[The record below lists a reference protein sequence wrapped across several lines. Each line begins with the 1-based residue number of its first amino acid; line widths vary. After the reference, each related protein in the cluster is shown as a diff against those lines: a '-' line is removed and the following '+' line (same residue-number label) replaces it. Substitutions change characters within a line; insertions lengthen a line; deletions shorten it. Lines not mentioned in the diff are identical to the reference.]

1 MADNFIGLCTEV
13 NDRQEEWAQMSKTP
27 SQFDFQNYDYLDS
40 LEGVPTAASP
50 TVNLLSLSYLRSLL
64 PGLSAALMVALAA
77 LFLAQHYL
85 APAVFFA
92 LLLGLAVNF
101 LAAVEQ
107 TRPGL
112 DFAAKNILRIGIAIS
127 GARLTF
133 QEIGDLGFTLVLAVI
148 GIVAAT
154 FFSGILLARALRLP
168 RELGLL
174 GGGAVAICGA
184 SAALAVSSVLPK
196 SRTLE
201 MHTVFVIVCVAS
213 MSTVA
218 MIAYPILAAA
228 IGLSDVSAGVFFGA
242 SIHDVAQVL
251 GAGYA
256 VSNEA
261 GEVATVTKLL
271 RVALLFPIVAL
282 VALWARGQVRGAK
295 VSTQAV
301 PKLPFFL
308 IAFLVIVG
316 FNSAGF
322 IAAPIGAA
330 MSDTARFFLV
340 LSVAALG
347 VRTSFEALREVGV
360 RPLIMV
366 GLQTVFM
373 AVLALAFV
381 WVQPI

>member
-1 MADNFIGLCTEV
+1 MT
-13 NDRQEEWAQMSKTP
+13 DRKSGAMTRKTP

-40 LEGVPTAASP
+40 LEGLPMASTAKVDLFSF
-50 TVNLLSLSYLRSLL
+50 SYLRNLL
-64 PGLSAALMVALAA
+64 PGLATALMVALAA

-92 LLLGLAVNF
+92 LFLGLAVNF
-101 LAAVEQ
+101 LASVEQ

-133 QEIGDLGFTLVLAVI
+133 QEIGDLGFTLILAVI
-148 GIVAAT
+148 AIVAAT

-168 RELGLL
+168 RELGIL

-184 SAALAVSSVLPK
+184 SAALAVSSVLPR

-213 MSTVA
+213 MSTLA
-218 MIAYPILAAA
+218 MIAYPILAAS

-256 VSNEA
+256 VSGEA
-261 GEVATVTKLL
+261 GEAATVTKLL

-282 VALWARGQVRGAK
+282 IALWARAQVRGVK
-295 VSTQAV
+295 ISTQEV

-308 IAFLVIVG
+308 IAFVIIVG
-316 FNSAGF
+316 ANSVGL
-322 IAAPIGAA
+322 ISAPVGVV
-330 MSDTARFFLV
+330 MTDTARFFLV

-347 VRTSFEALREVGV
+347 VRTRFEALREVGLK
-360 RPLIMV
+360 PFIMIA
-366 GLQTVFM
+366 LQTAFM
-373 AVLALAFV
+373 AALALAFV
-381 WVQPI
+381 TIQLDWS

>member
-1 MADNFIGLCTEV
+1 M
-13 NDRQEEWAQMSKTP
+13 
-27 SQFDFQNYDYLDS
+27 
-40 LEGVPTAASP
+40 PTAASP
-50 TVNLLSLSYLRSLL
+50 TEPSFSQLFAQSFTR
-64 PGLSAALMVALAA
+64 ALGGSHGGTGGVVFGAT
-77 LFLAQHYL
+77 LFGAG
-85 APAVFFA
+85 VIFA
-92 LLLGLAVNF
+92 LLLGMAVNF

-184 SAALAVSSVLPK
+184 SAALAASAALPK

-282 VALWARGQVRGAK
+282 VALWARGQVRAK

-330 MSDTARFFLV
+330 MSDNAVFLV

>member
-1 MADNFIGLCTEV
+1 MRDI
-13 NDRQEEWAQMSKTP
+13 P
-27 SQFDFQNYDYLDS
+27 SQFDFKNYDYLDS
-40 LEGVPTAASP
+40 LEGVPIAATP
-50 TVNLLSLSYLRSLL
+50 KANFFSLSYLRGLL
-64 PGLSAALMVALAA
+64 PGLSVALTIALAA

-101 LAAVEQ
+101 LASVEQ
-107 TRPGL
+107 TRLGL

-133 QEIGDLGFTLVLAVI
+133 QEIGEFGFTLVMAVI
-148 GIVAAT
+148 TIVGVT
-154 FFSGILLARALRLP
+154 FFSGIVLARVLRLP
-168 RELGLL
+168 RELGIL

-218 MIAYPILAAA
+218 MIAYPILATSL
-228 IGLSDVSAGVFFGA
+228 GLSNVSAGVFFGA

-271 RVALLFPIVAL
+271 RVALLFPIVAMI
-282 VALWARGQVRGAK
+282 ALWARGQIRGAK

-308 IAFLVIVG
+308 IAFLLVVG
-316 FNSAGF
+316 VNSAGF
-322 IAAPIGAA
+322 IPAQLGGA
-330 MSDTARFFLV
+330 MTDMARFFLV

-360 RPLIMV
+360 KPLIMIGV
-366 GLQTVFM
+366 QTVFM
-373 AVLALAFV
+373 ATMALGFV
-381 WVQPI
+381 MARPL

>member
-1 MADNFIGLCTEV
+1 
-13 NDRQEEWAQMSKTP
+13 MSKSP
-27 SQFDFQNYDYLDS
+27 SQFDYQNYDYLDS
-40 LEGVPTAASP
+40 LEGVPQAQAP
-50 TVNLLSLSYLRSLL
+50 KVNLLSLTYLRSLL
-64 PGLSAALMVALAA
+64 PGLSAALMIALAA
-77 LFLAQHYL
+77 LFLAQHYV

-101 LAAVEQ
+101 LAGVEK

-133 QEIGDLGFTLVLAVI
+133 QEIGELGYPVVLAVI
-148 GIVAAT
+148 AIVVAT
-154 FFSGILLARALRLP
+154 FFSGVLLARVLRLP
-168 RELGLL
+168 RELGIL

-184 SAALAVSSVLPK
+184 SAALAVSSVLPR
-196 SRTLE
+196 SRSLE

-218 MIAYPILAAA
+218 MIAYPILAASL
-228 IGLSDVSAGVFFGA
+228 GLSDVSAGLFFGA

-256 VSNEA
+256 VSPEA
-261 GEVATVTKLL
+261 GEVATVSKLL

-282 VALWARGQVRGAK
+282 IAVWARGQVTGSK

-301 PKLPFFL
+301 PKLPLFL
-308 IAFLVIVG
+308 LAFLLVVG
-316 FNSAGF
+316 ANSAEL
-322 IAAPIGAA
+322 IPAKIGLA
-330 MSDTARFFLV
+330 MTDMARFFLV

-360 RPLIMV
+360 KPLIMIGV
-366 GLQTVFM
+366 QTLLM
-373 AVLALAFV
+373 AAMALSFVLMRPL
-381 WVQPI
+381 